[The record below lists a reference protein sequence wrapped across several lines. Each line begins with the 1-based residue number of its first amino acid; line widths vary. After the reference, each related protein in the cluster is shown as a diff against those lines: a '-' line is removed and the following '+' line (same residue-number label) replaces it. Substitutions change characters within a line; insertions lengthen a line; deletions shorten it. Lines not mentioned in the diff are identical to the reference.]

1 MKIVNLNTTKTA
13 RVYIDYDST
22 ITLVSYSTP
31 VITIDPEGWLT
42 CNGLYS
48 ATTIKHI
55 SKFMRAYTN
64 GDYYDAKSG
73 VLPILTSLA
82 RRLPAPPRT
91 MSANSVPESS

>member
-13 RVYIDYDST
+13 RVYIYADST
-22 ITLVSYSTP
+22 VILVSYSTP

-64 GDYYDAKSG
+64 GDYYDAKTCALDHKQYNIYTG
-73 VLPILTSLA
+73 EIRERV
-82 RRLPAPPRT
+82 
-91 MSANSVPESS
+91 